1 MRIGQRV
8 EHQGRVYFI
17 QRIGPDVVL
26 FGKDVGLCHVHRNQ
40 IDGVQKTKE
49 KEIEDS
55 PPTDSQES
63 AQG

>member
-1 MRIGQRV
+1 MHIGQRV

-26 FGKDVGLCHVHRNQ
+26 FGQDVGFCHVHRNQ
-40 IDGVQKTKE
+40 IHVQKAEE
-49 KEIEDS
+49 KEIEGS
-55 PPTDSQES
+55 PPTDPQES